1 MLSNRSVPPCTVIPV
16 LFYPDVTEAADWLCA
31 AFGFTVRLR
40 IGNHRI
46 QLRVSSGNEARSDD
60 GYLVIAEGNAV
71 VDIAHLVMIRVPD
84 AHQHCE
90 RARQHGADI
99 LVTPTD
105 HVYGER
111 QYQARDYAGH
121 RWTFTQSIADVAPEQ
136 WGGTA
141 VDL

>member
-60 GYLVIAEGNAV
+60 GYPVIAEGNAV